1 MFWDKIACFY
11 DVFAN
16 IINRETNI
24 KLCSVVNS
32 EISSTDDVLEC
43 ACGTGLLTRTIG
55 KKCNS
60 LIATDYSI
68 KMLKIAGR
76 KLKKHQNIKFE
87 CVDIMKLPYPNNS
100 FDKVIAG
107 NVIHLLDDPI
117 KAIRELDRVCKLNG
131 KIIIPTYMN
140 KNSVGNV
147 DDVSNS
153 INKLGVDFKR
163 KFNKETYML
172 FFKELGYQ
180 DVSYIECIGRIPCM
194 VAVIKKSS
202 LCYSSTNCSLP
213 TPHKG
218 QIKSSGTSS
227 HLVPGSM
234 PPSG

>member
-1 MFWDKIACFY
+1 MFWDKIACVY

-24 KLCSVVNS
+24 KLCNVVDG

-43 ACGTGLLTRTIG
+43 ACGTGLLTKAIG
-55 KKCNS
+55 EKCNS

-68 KMLKIAGR
+68 KMLKIAER
-76 KLKKHQNIKFE
+76 KLKKYQNIKFE

-140 KNSVGNV
+140 KNNAGNV
-147 DDVSNS
+147 DNVSNS
-153 INKLGVDFKR
+153 IDKLGVNFKR
-163 KFNKETYML
+163 QFNKEKYMS
-172 FFKELGYQ
+172 FFKDLGYQ
-180 DVSYIECIGRIPCM
+180 DVRYIDCMGRIPCV
-194 VAVIKKSS
+194 VAIIKKSS
-202 LCYSSTNCSLP
+202 QSYSSMN
-213 TPHKG
+213 
-218 QIKSSGTSS
+218 
-227 HLVPGSM
+227 
-234 PPSG
+234 

>member
-1 MFWDKIACFY
+1 MFWDKIACVY

-16 IINRETNI
+16 IINRKTNI

-117 KAIRELDRVCKLNG
+117 KAIQELDRVCKLNG

-180 DVSYIECIGRIPCM
+180 DVSYIECMGRIPCM

-202 LCYSSTNCSLP
+202 VCYSSTNCSLP
-213 TPHKG
+213 TPHNG

>member
-1 MFWDKIACFY
+1 MFWDKIACVY

-24 KLCSVVNS
+24 KLCNVVKD
-32 EISSTDDVLEC
+32 EIELTDDVLEC
-43 ACGTGLLTRTIG
+43 ACGTGLLTKAIG
-55 KKCNS
+55 EKCNS

-68 KMLKIAGR
+68 KMLKVAER

-87 CVDIMKLPYPNNS
+87 CVDIMKLPYPNNH
-100 FDKVIAG
+100 FDVVIAG
-107 NVIHLLDDPI
+107 NVIHLLDNPV
-117 KAIRELDRVCKLNG
+117 KAIQELDRVCKLNG

-140 KNSVGNV
+140 MNSVGNV

-163 KFNKETYML
+163 QFNKETYML

-180 DVSYIECIGRIPCM
+180 DVSYIECMGRIPCM

-213 TPHKG
+213 TPHNG
-218 QIKSSGTSS
+218 QMKSSGTSS
-227 HLVPGSM
+227 HLVPGSI

>member
-1 MFWDKIACFY
+1 MFWDKIACVY

-24 KLCSVVNS
+24 KLCNVVDG

-43 ACGTGLLTRTIG
+43 ACGTGLLTRAIG
-55 KKCNS
+55 EKCNS

-68 KMLKIAGR
+68 KMLKIAER
-76 KLKKHQNIKFE
+76 KLKKYQNIKFE

-100 FDKVIAG
+100 FDIVVAG

-117 KAIRELDRVCKLNG
+117 KAIQELYRACKLNG

-147 DDVSNS
+147 DNVSNS

-163 KFNKETYML
+163 KFNKEKYMS
-172 FFKELGYQ
+172 FFKDLGYQ
-180 DVSYIECIGRIPCM
+180 NVRYIECTGRIPCV
-194 VAVIKKSS
+194 VAIIKKSS
-202 LCYSSTNCSLP
+202 ACYSSTN
-213 TPHKG
+213 
-218 QIKSSGTSS
+218 
-227 HLVPGSM
+227 
-234 PPSG
+234 